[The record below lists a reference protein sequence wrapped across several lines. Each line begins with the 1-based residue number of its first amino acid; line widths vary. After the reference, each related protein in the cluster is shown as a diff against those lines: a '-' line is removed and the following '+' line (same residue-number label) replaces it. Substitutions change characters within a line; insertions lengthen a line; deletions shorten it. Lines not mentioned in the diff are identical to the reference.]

1 MPDTFG
7 IGHRPLV
14 RKLSATQN
22 DLFKK
27 FDRTGSSTSTSND
40 VSLSSSGTA
49 TPTGL
54 TRSRPGSVKKVRT
67 KAERNAELE
76 LKVVDWIESV
86 LGERPTKS
94 YESFIQDGRV
104 ISKIMTR
111 IVFNS
116 VPMEEIETTWGSKP
130 EISRVKT
137 LIREIK
143 RYGVIDVFEAEDLI
157 ELKNIPKVT
166 KCLAQLSKLAASD
179 KDNLLNSF

>member
-1 MPDTFG
+1 MPDTYG
-7 IGHRPLV
+7 LGHRPLV

-27 FDRTGSSTSTSND
+27 FDRSAPTSND
-40 VSLSSSGTA
+40 VGSSLSSSGTA

-67 KAERNAELE
+67 KAERNADLE

-86 LGERPTKS
+86 LGERPYKS
-94 YESFIQDGRV
+94 YESFIQDGRI
-104 ISKIMTR
+104 ISRVMTS

-116 VPMEEIETTWGSKP
+116 VPMEEIETTWGSQP
-130 EISRVKT
+130 QVARVKT
-137 LIREIK
+137 VIREIK
-143 RYGVIDVFEAEDLI
+143 RYGVIDVFEAEDLL

>member
-1 MPDTFG
+1 MPDYATS
-7 IGHRPLV
+7 HRPLV
-14 RKLSATQN
+14 RKLSATSG

-27 FDRTGSSTSTSND
+27 FDRSGPTAND
-40 VSLSSSGTA
+40 VSASSLSSSGTA
-49 TPTGL
+49 TPSGL

-67 KAERNAELE
+67 KAERNADLE
-76 LKVVDWIESV
+76 LKVIDWIESV
-86 LGERPTKS
+86 LGERPLKS

-104 ISKIMTR
+104 ISRVMTS

-116 VPMEEIETTWGSKP
+116 VPMEDINTTWGSQP
-130 EISRVKT
+130 QVGRVKS

-143 RYGVIDVFEAEDLI
+143 RYGVIDVFEAEDLL

>member
-1 MPDTFG
+1 MPDSFG
-7 IGHRPLV
+7 GHRPLV
-14 RKLSATQN
+14 RKLSSTQN

-27 FDRTGSSTSTSND
+27 FDRTSGPTSND
-40 VSLSSSGTA
+40 ISLSSSGTA
-49 TPTGL
+49 TPSGL

-76 LKVVDWIESV
+76 LKVIDWIESV
-86 LGERPTKS
+86 LGDRPLKS
-94 YESFIQDGRV
+94 YENFIQDGIV
-104 ISKIMTR
+104 ISKVMKS

-116 VPMEEIETTWGSKP
+116 VAQEEIECTWGSKP
-130 EISRVKT
+130 EVSRVKAA
-137 LIREIK
+137 IREIK
-143 RYGVIDVFEAEDLI
+143 RYGVIDVFEAEDLL

>member
-67 KAERNAELE
+67 KAE
-76 LKVVDWIESV
+76 V
-86 LGERPTKS
+86 
-94 YESFIQDGRV
+94 
-104 ISKIMTR
+104 
-111 IVFNS
+111 
-116 VPMEEIETTWGSKP
+116 
-130 EISRVKT
+130 
-137 LIREIK
+137 RE
-143 RYGVIDVFEAEDLI
+143 
-157 ELKNIPKVT
+157 P
-166 KCLAQLSKLAASD
+166 
-179 KDNLLNSF
+179 